1 MNAYDESKNSK
12 EIISLEIAENML
24 MSKELSEFLSSN
36 MKIISNLF
44 SYNTSSPDP
53 SELIKGLVEFY
64 NNSSFN
70 SIISVE
76 KNHIYFIF
84 ECIILLDQCFWA
96 LRDER
101 ERVLIER
108 SSYEGFAADMMT

>member
-1 MNAYDESKNSK
+1 MIFKYIESNLTQISSMFVYMKHTLTNAYDESKNSK

-44 SYNTSSPDP
+44 SYNTSSPDS

-84 ECIILLDQCFWA
+84 ECIILLDQCF
-96 LRDER
+96 
-101 ERVLIER
+101 
-108 SSYEGFAADMMT
+108 